1 MNIALFPSAFH
12 PSLGGVEELTR
23 QLAQE
28 LCRRGH
34 AVRIFTERWPR
45 DLPAAE
51 TIEGLEVRRY
61 PMRVPAGSMKSQV
74 SFALTHRR
82 IRTAIVDELRRFQPD
97 VLHAQCV
104 SSSTLYALH
113 ARQVLGV
120 PLIVT
125 LQGELTMDANEIFK
139 RPGIAQT
146 IMRRALTEADHVTAC
161 SAKTLR
167 DGLEFIG
174 HQSPVPTSVIFNG
187 ANIEEIRCAKPVCR
201 AKPFILALGRL
212 VPQKGF
218 DVLLDAIPSS
228 LPDGWELVL
237 AGDGPLL
244 SEIRER
250 ISRDDLRSRV
260 DFLGRADRRKVAS
273 LLKGCEFVVVPSRAN
288 EGLPVVCAEAM
299 AARKPIVGT
308 AMGGIP
314 EAVLDGETG
323 LLAPADDVE
332 SLSAA
337 VKRLCDDEPL
347 RRRMGLAAASRASKF
362 SWPQVTGEYE
372 AVYESCSATPATIS
386 RCHDIS
392 A

>member
-1 MNIALFPSAFH
+1 
-12 PSLGGVEELTR
+12 
-23 QLAQE
+23 
-28 LCRRGH
+28 
-34 AVRIFTERWPR
+34 
-45 DLPAAE
+45 
-51 TIEGLEVRRY
+51 
-61 PMRVPAGSMKSQV
+61 
-74 SFALTHRR
+74 
-82 IRTAIVDELRRFQPD
+82 
-97 VLHAQCV
+97 
-104 SSSTLYALH
+104 
-113 ARQVLGV
+113 
-120 PLIVT
+120 
-125 LQGELTMDANEIFK
+125 
-139 RPGIAQT
+139 
-146 IMRRALTEADHVTAC
+146 
-161 SAKTLR
+161 
-167 DGLEFIG
+167 
-174 HQSPVPTSVIFNG
+174 
-187 ANIEEIRCAKPVCR
+187 
-201 AKPFILALGRL
+201 
-212 VPQKGF
+212 
-218 DVLLDAIPSS
+218 
-228 LPDGWELVL
+228 
-237 AGDGPLL
+237 
-244 SEIRER
+244 
-250 ISRDDLRSRV
+250 
-260 DFLGRADRRKVAS
+260 VAS